1 MEEEWGVE
9 PHTFQYQPF
18 SRRCHRPLWL
28 LFLIVVSA
36 GLEPTHPEP
45 KSGAL
50 PLGYET
56 IYEAN
61 ISKNF
66 FFWGS
71 CQVRTDDS
79 GLQSRDITN
88 YTKRPIFWV

>member
-1 MEEEWGVE
+1 MS
-9 PHTFQYQPF
+9 PK
-18 SRRCHRPLWL
+18 
-28 LFLIVVSA
+28 VSNLDSLA
-36 GLEPTHPEP
+36 QNQVSCQLDEGR
-45 KSGAL
+45 
-50 PLGYET
+50 

-61 ISKNF
+61 MSKNF

-88 YTKRPIFWV
+88 YTKEPIFWV